1 MAAAGRAGELAGFRS
16 GEGRGR
22 GHLGPVEPPQLP
34 RAEREEGG
42 EDHLRRDGHAG
53 EGDPELLPEVE
64 PPRVGWGRGLGSG
77 GGACWR
83 EEGGGGTGCL
93 DVRPC
98 GGGGDGD
105 GGGGGGGTRPRSGAR
120 PGRRRRTL
128 PNRLRR

>member
-64 PPRVGWGRGLGSG
+64 PPRAGRGRV
-77 GGACWR
+77 A
-83 EEGGGGTGCL
+83 
-93 DVRPC
+93 V
-98 GGGGDGD
+98 
-105 GGGGGGGTRPRSGAR
+105 AR
-120 PGRRRRTL
+120 AGGRRRGDGVL
-128 PNRLRR
+128 LRRALLRQRAGWRRR